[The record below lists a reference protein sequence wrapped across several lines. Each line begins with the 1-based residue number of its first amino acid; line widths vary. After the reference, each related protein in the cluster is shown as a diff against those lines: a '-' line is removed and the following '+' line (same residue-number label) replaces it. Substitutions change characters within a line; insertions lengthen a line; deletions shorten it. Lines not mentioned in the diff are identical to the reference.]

1 MSTHPTTT
9 FQFTD
14 DEVLTLQ
21 IHLRTSL
28 NLSLERHGELVVLG
42 DKKGQEHAMK
52 ECKSLLSL
60 IGKVG

>member
-1 MSTHPTTT
+1 VV
-9 FQFTD
+9 
-14 DEVLTLQ
+14 E
-21 IHLRTSL
+21 RTSL

>member
-1 MSTHPTTT
+1 MLPCRASQLLVASFRSSATVV
-9 FQFTD
+9 
-14 DEVLTLQ
+14 E
-21 IHLRTSL
+21 RTSL